1 MERFCDKC
9 GTLVSGDGEFC
20 PSCGA
25 RLEGAV
31 SVPSS
36 GGIDLNKPAGVEPMM
51 PNEPLGYGS
60 TPTPT
65 PTPTPNT
72 YQGQSSPNYNQQPV
86 YPQAYNQY
94 QAQPEMSVG
103 SWVLTIFLS
112 GLGIIGIIL
121 LFVWGFSDSTPTAK
135 KNYARAM
142 LIWQAI
148 AIGLVI
154 IFYIGMFGCVAAL
167 GGSMS
172 DIWDTDYGYYA
183 MLFR

>member
-25 RLEGAV
+25 KMESAV

-36 GGIDLNKPAGVEPMM
+36 GVDLNKPAGVEPMM
-51 PNEPLGYGS
+51 P
-60 TPTPT
+60 TPPPMPTSMPT

-72 YQGQSSPNYNQQPV
+72 YQGQSSGYGQQPI
-86 YPQAYNQY
+86 YPQAYGPSRTE
-94 QAQPEMSVG
+94 PEMTVG
-103 SWVLTIFLS
+103 NWVLTIFLS
-112 GLGIIGIIL
+112 GLGIIGLIL
-121 LFVWGFSDSTPTAK
+121 LFVWAFSSDTVTAK

-148 AIGLVI
+148 GVGIMILYLVCIIGCAGAIGGSLGD
-154 IFYIGMFGCVAAL
+154 IFDYDYYAAL
-167 GGSMS
+167 FG
-172 DIWDTDYGYYA
+172 
-183 MLFR
+183 